1 MMADEEKK
9 STRRGKSAGSA
20 ETQFKKGTSGHS
32 GGRGHGVKNRATII
46 REVLNEKVTANI
58 GGKKTK
64 IGVAEAFT
72 RTLVID
78 ALKGDHKSI
87 LRALTLWEETETKL
101 ESASEN
107 AYLFGDAD
115 REVIKA
121 LYDRMKECEEPT

>member
-1 MMADEEKK
+1 MADEENKPN
-9 STRRGKSAGSA
+9 RRGKSPGSQRS
-20 ETQFKKGTSGHS
+20 QFKPGESGNT
-32 GGRGHGVKNRATII
+32 GGRGPGVKNRATVI

-64 IGVAEAFT
+64 MGVAEAFT
-72 RTLVID
+72 RRLVID
-78 ALKGDHKSI
+78 ALGGDHKSI

-121 LYDRMKECEEPT
+121 IYDRMKECEEPT